1 MRFGPDRELRGALRL
16 RLVRPDLAGA
26 MTARRRAGV
35 QEAVRRQ
42 DHCKDT
48 SSGAATTGPPP
59 IGTAWSTR
67 PTPRP
72 PARVHQEAHGP
83 VADAILPVQ
92 EGD

>member
-1 MRFGPDRELRGALRL
+1 
-16 RLVRPDLAGA
+16 VRPDLAGA

-35 QEAVRRQ
+35 QEAVRRG

-48 SSGAATTGPPP
+48 APGAATTGPPP
-59 IGTAWSTR
+59 DRNCLVDA
-67 PTPRP
+67 PDAEP
-72 PARVHQEAHGP
+72 PARLHQEAHGL